1 MIRRLTVML
10 CLVCSISLHATPPTV
25 ITLDRHVP
33 APIDATS
40 PVGLWQMVGDGA
52 IFYIEPERRDTYTL
66 TLYDSP
72 DLTLSKGALFGSMS
86 LTASGSYDAS
96 LILNPKGSG
105 RRKTRHF
112 LFDIDTDGTTL
123 TMRSYRKGARIN
135 VLRLLPYLFRLSIS
149 EVDTRP
155 QNIDGAIRLS
165 PPTAKFPVTL

>member
-1 MIRRLTVML
+1 MIRAITATL
-10 CLVCSISLHATPPTV
+10 CLVCSIVLHAAPPTV

-66 TLYDSP
+66 TLYEST
-72 DLTLSKGALFGSMS
+72 DLTLSKGDFFGTMT
-86 LTASGSYDAS
+86 LTASGCYDAS

-112 LFDIDTDGTTL
+112 LFDIDTDGSKL
-123 TMRSYRKGARIN
+123 TMRSYRKGARVN

-165 PPTAKFPVTL
+165 PPTAKYPVTL

>member
-1 MIRRLTVML
+1 MIRAITATL
-10 CLVCSISLHATPPTV
+10 CLVCSIVLHAAPPTV

-66 TLYDSP
+66 TLYESP
-72 DLTLSKGALFGSMS
+72 DLALSKGDFFGTMT

-112 LFDIDTDGTTL
+112 LFDIDTYGSKL
-123 TMRSYRKGARIN
+123 TMRSYRKGARVN

-165 PPTAKFPVTL
+165 PPTAKYPVTL